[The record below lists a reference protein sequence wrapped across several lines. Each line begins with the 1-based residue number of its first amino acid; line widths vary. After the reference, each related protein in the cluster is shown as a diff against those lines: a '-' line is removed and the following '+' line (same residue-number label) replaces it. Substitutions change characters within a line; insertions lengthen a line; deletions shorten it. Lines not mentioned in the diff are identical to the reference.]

1 MTRLGRAT
9 LVSLST
15 AVALGFVGVP
25 GALADGKVTSSS
37 SSSAATSSLGLTYVV
52 VKNDSLSRIAS
63 RVNVP
68 IADLLVV
75 NGFTRS
81 SVIVP
86 GQVIKLPDNAT
97 AVAATR
103 TAPASAAATSAVSAS
118 ATYTVQRNDSLSLIA
133 SKHKVTLAALLS
145 VNKFTRSSVI
155 VPGQVINLP
164 VGSTVTAT
172 PAAAF
177 APAVTST
184 GTPGGSKVQAVVDFA
199 VAQVGKP
206 YVFNTAGP
214 ATYDCS
220 GLTKASYATVGVKLP
235 HQSLLQ
241 SKLGVAIDW
250 KTTPIQAGDLIFT
263 FSSAN
268 PTQISHVGIAISATQ
283 WVEAPNSGT
292 VVRVSRIPS
301 DARIQ
306 AVRRFL

>member
-25 GALADGKVTSSS
+25 GALADGKVSSSSS

-52 VKNDSLSRIAS
+52 VKNDSLSRIAT

-86 GQVIKLPDNAT
+86 GQVIKLPDNAS

-103 TAPASAAATSAVSAS
+103 TASVSAS

-133 SKHKVTLAALLS
+133 SKHKVTLADLLS

-164 VGSTVTAT
+164 VGSNVTVTPAVAPA
-172 PAAAF
+172 PAA
-177 APAVTST
+177 T

-214 ATYDCS
+214 ATFDCS

>member
-1 MTRLGRAT
+1 MKRKMTRLGRAT

-25 GALADGKVTSSS
+25 GALADGKVSSSSS

-52 VKNDSLSRIAS
+52 VKNDSLSRIAT

-86 GQVIKLPDNAT
+86 GQVIKLPDNAS

-103 TAPASAAATSAVSAS
+103 TASVSAS

-133 SKHKVTLAALLS
+133 SKHKVTLADLLS

-164 VGSTVTAT
+164 VGSNVTAT
-172 PAAAF
+172 PAV
-177 APAVTST
+177 APAPAAT

-214 ATYDCS
+214 ATFDCS

>member
-103 TAPASAAATSAVSAS
+103 TAPASSAASASVS

-133 SKHKVTLAALLS
+133 SKHKVTLSALLS

-172 PAAAF
+172 PAP
-177 APAVTST
+177 APAATST
-184 GTPGGSKVQAVVDFA
+184 GTPGDSKIQAVVDFA

-263 FSSAN
+263 YSSAN

>member
-25 GALADGKVTSSS
+25 GALADGKVSSSSS

-52 VKNDSLSRIAS
+52 VKNDSLSRIAT

-86 GQVIKLPDNAT
+86 GQVIKLPDNAS

-103 TAPASAAATSAVSAS
+103 TASVSAS

-133 SKHKVTLAALLS
+133 SKHKVTLADLLS

-164 VGSTVTAT
+164 VGSNVTAT
-172 PAAAF
+172 PAV
-177 APAVTST
+177 APAPAAT

-214 ATYDCS
+214 ATFDCS

>member
-25 GALADGKVTSSS
+25 GALADGKVSSSS

-103 TAPASAAATSAVSAS
+103 TAPASSAASASVS

-133 SKHKVTLAALLS
+133 SKHKVTLSALLS

-172 PAAAF
+172 PAAAS